1 MRAQRFYVVRGEA
14 PDNFRGVA
22 SGCPLF
28 RGKNVRES
36 AVGNAKTV
44 RCSEFRGGRFS
55 EVANVLHKRDF
66 QSVIATLS
74 AVGSVSASRSVRS
87 ERFYCILM
95 RSRVPRAAN
104 VLGAAQT
111 ETRSR
116 VTFVASLQQVYTGRE
131 LG

>member
-87 ERFYCILM
+87 ERFYCISTTFDAL
-95 RSRVPRAAN
+95 SSVFVSCFAKKNIIALTELTEKVPYIR
-104 VLGAAQT
+104 
-111 ETRSR
+111 RC
-116 VTFVASLQQVYTGRE
+116 
-131 LG
+131 